1 MKRPFTVTCIIAM
14 LGLFIIWPFLARGST
29 EEGFYSS
36 AQVKD
41 VVGAAPPSGAT
52 IGEYTVVFQEGVEG
66 YLGVEDTYLDRN
78 AQGTYNYAKST
89 IDVGLKQVQCG
100 LIKFNLAPIP
110 EDATIIS
117 ATLSLYVDGGSGG
130 SLLVEAY
137 CIVRDNIISEANWN
151 YAMAGVRWGEGGCE
165 APGSDRCTTPEAQQ
179 SVQAN
184 RQTEPYSWDV
194 TGLVQKWV
202 RHEQNNYGLLL
213 RQASIISSSR
223 VQFASSEASTPQ
235 RRPKLTIRYVGSA
248 PIYTPT
254 PTPTNTPTD
263 TPTRTPTPT
272 KTNTPTRTPTRT
284 ATATSTPTSTRTRTP
299 TRTQIPTRTPTG
311 TSTPVNTPTNT
322 PISAPT
328 VTPTTV
334 ITTTDVRITLTSSY
348 DAATITG
355 LLRLP
360 AGYRADRPVP
370 LVVGL
375 HSWGGIADEVLYGN
389 AGNGHFYVNAVT
401 QQGWLLLAPNAKPLS
416 PEGAPWHVAVLGV
429 QHHIKEMVDEVCRRY
444 AVDESRIYLIG
455 ISGGGNRAIVTAEKY
470 PDFFAAA
477 VDVKGFMDLAAW
489 YREDFNAPPNVDCVG
504 NHREWLCKDTG
515 GGPPGGVTG
524 GFPYERYGGLS
535 NLTDGLVRN
544 LKHVSVAILHNT
556 GDDGDRNGDG
566 RPDYIVAP
574 HHARDLRYA
583 LEYWHCDQSPFYRE
597 YPGNHNQNPPDA
609 YQQELMEWLDHQ
621 RLNVDQPCITIK
633 TDESKD
639 YYWLRIE
646 QGTPA
651 RWTAVE
657 AKYDRTTDTITATVT
672 DTLSTMLHF
681 NLRRMGLEPAS
692 RYVIEERDLQTG
704 AFALS
709 YADPTDDWLT
719 VSTSNGG
726 QHRLS
731 IYPETEHVQ
740 FEILKQA
747 VDTYLDQYREKD
759 RDYYYRAQVLK
770 LGKGDVWSPL
780 VKFDMTGIPPGARVL
795 SAALRLFVAAARS
808 NPPAGLRVDAYKV
821 NKLWVDSEASYEY
834 ARSGVRWA
842 QAGCNGSPE
851 DRDAQPCSSHVIEA
865 AKTWCSFDVTA
876 VVQGWLLNP
885 AGNRGIILKSSN
897 YAGSGWYDLASNEH
911 ENTSWRPELV
921 VVYEYFPPT
930 PTATATSTSTSTPTP
945 TASETPTS
953 TPSPTSMLTVTPTT
967 NLTPT
972 LTGTVTPLA
981 YWVYLPITIK
991 PGQ

>member
-1 MKRPFTVTCIIAM
+1 M
-14 LGLFIIWPFLARGST
+14 G
-29 EEGFYSS
+29 
-36 AQVKD
+36 
-41 VVGAAPPSGAT
+41 
-52 IGEYTVVFQEGVEG
+52 
-66 YLGVEDTYLDRN
+66 
-78 AQGTYNYAKST
+78 
-89 IDVGLKQVQCG
+89 
-100 LIKFNLAPIP
+100 
-110 EDATIIS
+110 
-117 ATLSLYVDGGSGG
+117 
-130 SLLVEAY
+130 
-137 CIVRDNIISEANWN
+137 
-151 YAMAGVRWGEGGCE
+151 
-165 APGSDRCTTPEAQQ
+165 
-179 SVQAN
+179 
-184 RQTEPYSWDV
+184 
-194 TGLVQKWV
+194 
-202 RHEQNNYGLLL
+202 
-213 RQASIISSSR
+213 
-223 VQFASSEASTPQ
+223 
-235 RRPKLTIRYVGSA
+235 
-248 PIYTPT
+248 
-254 PTPTNTPTD
+254 
-263 TPTRTPTPT
+263 
-272 KTNTPTRTPTRT
+272 
-284 ATATSTPTSTRTRTP
+284 
-299 TRTQIPTRTPTG
+299 
-311 TSTPVNTPTNT
+311 
-322 PISAPT
+322 
-328 VTPTTV
+328 
-334 ITTTDVRITLTSSY
+334 
-348 DAATITG
+348 
-355 LLRLP
+355 
-360 AGYRADRPVP
+360 
-370 LVVGL
+370 
-375 HSWGGIADEVLYGN
+375 
-389 AGNGHFYVNAVT
+389 
-401 QQGWLLLAPNAKPLS
+401 
-416 PEGAPWHVAVLGV
+416 
-429 QHHIKEMVDEVCRRY
+429 
-444 AVDESRIYLIG
+444 
-455 ISGGGNRAIVTAEKY
+455 
-470 PDFFAAA
+470 
-477 VDVKGFMDLAAW
+477 
-489 YREDFNAPPNVDCVG
+489 
-504 NHREWLCKDTG
+504 
-515 GGPPGGVTG
+515 
-524 GFPYERYGGLS
+524 
-535 NLTDGLVRN
+535 LTDGLVRN